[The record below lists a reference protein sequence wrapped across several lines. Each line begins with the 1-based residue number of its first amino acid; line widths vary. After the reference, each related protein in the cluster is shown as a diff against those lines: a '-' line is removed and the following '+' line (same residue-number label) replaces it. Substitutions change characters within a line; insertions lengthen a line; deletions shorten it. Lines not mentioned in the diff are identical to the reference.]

1 MYEVELK
8 VAADHDAVRDRLEAL
23 GAEPAG
29 AGEQVDTYF
38 QHPVRDFADTDEA
51 LRVRR
56 ETTDGET
63 VSRVTYKGPLV
74 EAESK
79 TREELETAVGDQT
92 TMEAILEELG
102 FEALET
108 VQKHRERFEH
118 GEYTV
123 TLDTVAG
130 LGEFVEVETQAAAVE
145 PAREGAVALL
155 RDLAL
160 DPDDQIRTS
169 YLGLLLAETAE

>member
-8 VAADHDAVRDRLEAL
+8 VAADHEAVRDRLEAL
-23 GAEPAG
+23 GAAPAG
-29 AGEQVDTYF
+29 AVEQADTYF
-38 QHPVRDFADTDEA
+38 QHPARDFADTDEA

-56 ETTDGET
+56 ETADGET

-74 EAESK
+74 EADSK
-79 TREELETAVGDQT
+79 TREELETAVGDHT

-102 FEALET
+102 FEAVAT

-130 LGEFVEVETQAAAVE
+130 LGEFVEVETQAAAVD

-155 RDLAL
+155 RALAL